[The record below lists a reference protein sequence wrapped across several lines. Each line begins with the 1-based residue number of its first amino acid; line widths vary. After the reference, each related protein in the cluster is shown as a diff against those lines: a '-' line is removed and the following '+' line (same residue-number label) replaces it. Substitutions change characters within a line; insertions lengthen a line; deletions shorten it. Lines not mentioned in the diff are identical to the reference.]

1 MKSFLLI
8 LTTFVLT
15 IGVATQIS
23 NSEKNLNITVSLE
36 ETSFRAFVD
45 KGKDIQNMA
54 RILFRTELEANGIN
68 VVTINPDWK
77 IVIHAVRVNDNYII
91 APVISASLNSFLGL
105 NLNMETD
112 VYVYV
117 FSEILEGENLPVMCH
132 ASVNH
137 LMEWLTGL
145 KKPNKK

>member
-54 RILFRTELEANGIN
+54 RILFRTELEANGI
-68 VVTINPDWK
+68 
-77 IVIHAVRVNDNYII
+77 
-91 APVISASLNSFLGL
+91 
-105 NLNMETD
+105 
-112 VYVYV
+112 
-117 FSEILEGENLPVMCH
+117 
-132 ASVNH
+132 
-137 LMEWLTGL
+137 
-145 KKPNKK
+145 